1 MIDDHELGSE
11 ERFAPL
17 PICHG
22 HNRNCGT
29 GHAIVAKARKTL
41 DTYEALSQDWVDVG
55 ETPAL
60 WGAYVNL
67 ELRNFEEGDDD
78 EKSYQSRM

>member
-1 MIDDHELGSE
+1 V
-11 ERFAPL
+11 AK
-17 PICHG
+17 
-22 HNRNCGT
+22 GT
-29 GHAIVAKARKTL
+29 ASVAKARKTL
-41 DTYEALSQDWVDVG
+41 DTNEALSQDCLDVG
-55 ETPAL
+55 ETLAL